1 MTRHQRIGLLGRAAS
16 LALCLAAGCGGDPG
30 EASAS
35 AEPTVTQRVE
45 IVDVAGIDA
54 VLAQHRGRGVLLNF
68 WAIWCAPCVAEL
80 PELVET
86 AHEFRERGGDVVLV
100 SYDLM
105 LPNQEREAV
114 REKVARF
121 ATERGIDLP
130 ILVYDALDYEA
141 IDTHFELQ
149 GGVPVTL
156 AFDREGKLVDREDQQ
171 TNKARF
177 VEMMEKAIGR

>member
-1 MTRHQRIGLLGRAAS
+1 
-16 LALCLAAGCGGDPG
+16 LAAGCGSDPG
-30 EASAS
+30 KEPAPSAGT
-35 AEPTVTQRVE
+35 APVTPAVE
-45 IVDVAGIDA
+45 IVDVSGIDA
-54 VLAQHRGRGVLLNF
+54 VLSQHRGRGVLLNF

-105 LPNQEREAV
+105 LPNLEREAV
-114 REKVARF
+114 RAKVASF
-121 ATERGIDLP
+121 AKERGIDLP
-130 ILVYDALDYEA
+130 ILVYDAPDYDA
-141 IDTHFELQ
+141 IDTHFDLK

-171 TNKARF
+171 AKKARF
-177 VEMMEKAIGR
+177 VEMMEKAIAR